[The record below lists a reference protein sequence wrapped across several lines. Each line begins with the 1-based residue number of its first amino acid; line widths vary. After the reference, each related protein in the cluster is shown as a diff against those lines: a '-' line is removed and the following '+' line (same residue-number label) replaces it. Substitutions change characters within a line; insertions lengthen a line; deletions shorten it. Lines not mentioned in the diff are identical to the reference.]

1 MEVFVNGL
9 EFCRNIPRFF
19 RTHRAII
26 LNRDFFIQVRDAVFQ
41 ENLKKLR
48 VISCK
53 TISFVCKNKFQVLL
67 FEHLG
72 EGKGQIL
79 LTTVVNVRKCQIK
92 QTPSFIDFQI

>member
-1 MEVFVNGL
+1 MVLSFAETSQD
-9 EFCRNIPRFF
+9 FF
-19 RTHRAII
+19 RIHRAII

-41 ENLKKLR
+41 ENLKKFK
-48 VISCK
+48 SK